1 MIKHLHHAFISTS
14 NMDRALSFYRDI
26 LGLKLI
32 TEMDASGG
40 ELDRLFGYSGFRA
53 RIAIF
58 EEGLEIAHVLTPV
71 GRKSMNVGYSD
82 VEGTILVLEVSDLDK
97 MYSTL
102 VDRGAEFHC
111 PPITVPSPFPTLPPL
126 KVAHIRGPDG
136 ERISLME
143 IPANT
148 GV

>member
-1 MIKHLHHAFISTS
+1 MVKHLHHAFISTS
-14 NMDRALSFYRDI
+14 DMGRALAFYRDI

-32 TEMDASGG
+32 TDTEASGK
-40 ELDRLFGYSGFRA
+40 ELDRLFECSGFRA

-58 EEGLEIAHVLTPV
+58 EEGLEIAQVFYPV

-82 VEGTILVLEVSDLDK
+82 VGGTILVLEVSDLDK

-102 VDRGAEFHC
+102 VDRGAEFYC
-111 PPITVPSPFPTLPPL
+111 PPITVPPPFPGLPSL
-126 KVAHIRGPDG
+126 RVAHVRGPDG

-148 GV
+148 RV